1 MADQQF
7 EFVVYPPEQRKGD
20 GKLGLTYWVYKI
32 SATIPLPS
40 YSRKHLDVMRRYSDF
55 DWLRQRFAEE
65 YPYCIIPPIPEKD
78 IAANVSKI
86 ASSSGPVGASE
97 AKRLEYRQRALRK
110 FLVRVGAHP
119 QLHSSQLLQDFLEME
134 ERDWELHMKAA
145 RRPQQSDQHLAAA
158 VDSVKSLW
166 YPSAGAAAS
175 HESAGAGYAK
185 ALQDPPANAQVW
197 EDTKE
202 YVARL
207 KVSLTLL
214 RERLHGLISRRREAS
229 TALHE
234 FGRCFTRV
242 GEVEGSLEQTPLS
255 SAILAVSNH
264 TEQLSKVYVD
274 HADQESRNVEETLT
288 YYILMC
294 GAVTETVQR
303 LVHAME
309 ARDKLLHQ
317 VEELRATLERLR
329 AKGGPMDRVAKV
341 ESDLASTS
349 ERKDSAISHVQKM
362 EIMVKDELRRFHH
375 DKQFD
380 VKGILKVFAEL
391 QMDYAAKMKRSWEGL
406 APTVENIKA

>member
-1 MADQQF
+1 MSDQF

-40 YSRKHLDVMRRYSDF
+40 YSRKHFDVMRRYSDF

-65 YPYCIIPPIPEKD
+65 YPFCIIPPIPEKD
-78 IAANVSKI
+78 LTSNMNKI
-86 ASSSGPVGASE
+86 TSGPASGND
-97 AKRLEYRQRALRK
+97 AKLLEYRQRALRK

-119 QLHSSQLLQDFLEME
+119 HLHNSRLLQDFLEME

-145 RRPQQSDQHLAAA
+145 RKPQSDQHLTTA
-158 VDSVKSLW
+158 VETVKSLW
-166 YPSAGAAAS
+166 YPTAVAENAGAS
-175 HESAGAGYAK
+175 YAK
-185 ALQDPPANAQVW
+185 ALQDPQANAQVW
-197 EDTKE
+197 EETKE
-202 YVARL
+202 YVGRL

-214 RERLHGLISRRREAS
+214 RERLHGLITRRREAS

-242 GEVEGSLEQTPLS
+242 GEVEGSLEQTSLAN
-255 SAILAVSNH
+255 AILAVSNH

-288 YYILMC
+288 YYIRMC
-294 GAVTETVQR
+294 AAVNETVQR
-303 LVHAME
+303 LVNEME
-309 ARDKLLHQ
+309 TRDKLLHQ
-317 VEELRATLERLR
+317 VEELKASLERLR
-329 AKGGPMDRVAKV
+329 TKNGPADKIAKV
-341 ESDLASTS
+341 ESDLASTT
-349 ERKDSAISHVQKM
+349 EKKDNAISHVQKM
-362 EIMVKDELRRFHH
+362 EVMVKDELRRFHH

-391 QMDYAAKMKRSWEGL
+391 QMDYAAKMKRSWEVL
-406 APTVENIKA
+406 SPTVENIKA